1 MKTIFFIV
9 ALIVSSL
16 AIADC
21 PHLYPHNTPIKISG
35 AVELCND
42 RYVALYDQKNRA
54 VLLVSELVQP
64 SGHVVQRKDSFHKD
78 SRVKNPVTPSE
89 YEHSGFDR
97 GHMAPADNSISAY
110 QMYESFLMTNITPMV
125 PELNRGR
132 WRLLEQKVQSK
143 IVGIGTPTHVVT
155 AAEYKNRPKLGTL
168 PVPDGFVKVVYY
180 PTGTTAH
187 YTHNLK
193 SDHIVEL
200 SVAAASD
207 KIKYTSF
214 PQ

>member
-1 MKTIFFIV
+1 MKTIFFVV

-21 PHLYPHNTPIKISG
+21 PHLYPRNTPIKISG

-42 RYVALYDQKNRA
+42 RYVTLYDQKNRA

-64 SGHVVQRKDSFHKD
+64 GGHVVQRKDSFHKD

-97 GHMAPADNSISAY
+97 GHMAPADNSVSAY
-110 QMYESFLMTNITPMV
+110 QMYESFLMTNMTPMV

-132 WRLLEQKVQSK
+132 WRLLEQKVQNK
-143 IVGIGTPTHVVT
+143 VVRIGIPVHVVT
-155 AAEYKNRPKLGTL
+155 AAEYKSHPNLGTI
-168 PVPDGFVKVVYY
+168 PVPEGFIKVAYY
-180 PTGTTAH
+180 PTGTIAQ
-187 YTHNLK
+187 YTRNLK
-193 SDHIVEL
+193 SDRIVEL
-200 SVAAASD
+200 SVTAASD
-207 KIKYTSF
+207 KIKYVSL